1 MKEKRMHIK
10 YRFGGRIYED
20 DLYQNE
26 HYVIEE
32 KADES
37 GIKTVITPKE
47 KLELISFS
55 LSYNRKC
62 VNEERF
68 FSNGYQS
75 WTTSAEY
82 TADKKQKGLPAIVR
96 LLPIGRK
103 LATPAG
109 DYNFTKYS
117 S

>member
-10 YRFGGRIYED
+10 YRLHGKIYED

-32 KADES
+32 TVDND

-47 KLELISFS
+47 KLELLSFS
-55 LSYNRKC
+55 LTYNRKC

-68 FSNGYQS
+68 YANGYQS

-82 TADKKQKGLPAIVR
+82 TADDKQKYPPL
-96 LLPIGRK
+96 
-103 LATPAG
+103 
-109 DYNFTKYS
+109 
-117 S
+117 